1 MTEKLS
7 DLLKIE
13 RIKTYHYR
21 AFQVLTIAYIVML
34 VLIFIGAQRFINNI
48 TVQSNDTSFNPF
60 RGLSFY
66 YPAYIW
72 QNFTYVA
79 GYLKIVPALLV
90 ILLVTNEFSF
100 ITLRQQLI
108 SGMSRL
114 GFLFGKLMIVV
125 FITLGVVVLIG
136 VSAFILGK
144 LHQKADD
151 VSMINSGL
159 WFLPAHA
166 LELLTYLTFAM
177 LVAFLF
183 KRSGIATIV
192 FILYSL
198 IGERIIK
205 LLMPGNLGDY
215 LPLNAAGSLVPLPNN
230 TLTTSMGLNF
240 NSTVELSLVAACLV
254 YCVLFTAIIY
264 VLLNRRDA

>member
-7 DLLKIE
+7 VLLKIE
-13 RIKTYHYR
+13 GIKTFHYKT
-21 AFQVLTIAYIVML
+21 FKILTIAYIVML
-34 VLIFIGAQRFINNI
+34 VIIFIGAQRFINNI
-48 TVQSNDTSFNPF
+48 SIQSNGNSINPF
-60 RGLSFY
+60 RAFSFY
-66 YPAYIW
+66 YPPYIW

-79 GYLKIVPALLV
+79 GFLKILPALLI

-125 FITLGVVVLIG
+125 FITFGVVVLIG

-144 LHQKADD
+144 FHQQADD
-151 VSMINSGL
+151 VSMMNSGL

-166 LELLTYLTFAM
+166 LELFTYLTFAM
-177 LVAFLF
+177 LVAFIF

-198 IGERIIK
+198 IGERIIN
-205 LLMPGNLGDY
+205 LLIPGNLGDY

-230 TLTTSMGLNF
+230 TLTSSLGLNF
-240 NSTVELSLVAACLV
+240 NSTVELSMVAACLV

-264 VLLNRRDA
+264 ILLNRRDA

>member
-7 DLLKIE
+7 VLLKIE
-13 RIKTYHYR
+13 SIKTYHYK
-21 AFQVLTIAYIVML
+21 AFQVLTIAYILLL

-48 TVQSNDTSFNPF
+48 TIQSNDTSFSPF
-60 RGLSFY
+60 KGLSFY

-108 SGMSRL
+108 SGMSRF
-114 GFLFGKLMIVV
+114 GFLLGKLMIVI
-125 FITLGVVVLIG
+125 FISFGVVILIG

-144 LHQKADD
+144 LHQSDD
-151 VSMINSGL
+151 VSLMNAGI
-159 WFLPAHA
+159 WFLPAHV
-166 LELLTYLTFAM
+166 LELFTYLTFAM
-177 LVAFLF
+177 LVAFVF

-192 FILYSL
+192 LLLYSI
-198 IGERIIK
+198 IGERILG
-205 LLMPGNLGDY
+205 LLLPGNAGDY
-215 LPLNAAGSLVPLPNN
+215 LPLSAAGALIPLPNN
-230 TLTTSMGLNF
+230 TLTSSLGMTFKSSIDPGLI
-240 NSTVELSLVAACLV
+240 AACLI
-254 YCVLFTAIIY
+254 YSILFIAIIY
-264 VLLNRRDA
+264 ILLNRRDA